1 MLRFFGMLQFLELP
15 KVLRYIVKLLLQ
27 GVSLD
32 KNDRFF
38 VPV

>member
-1 MLRFFGMLQFLELP
+1 MLRFLRVLQCLELP
-15 KVLRYIVKLLLQ
+15 KILLYIVKLLLQ